1 MRRVSSLLNS
11 VNNKKAV
18 LVLEDGSFF
27 FGEGFGAVGV
37 AQGELV
43 FNTGMTGYVE
53 ALTDPSYAGQILMMT
68 YPLIGNYGV
77 CKEDFESDGIK
88 VEGFV
93 VRELCE
99 RPSNWRSEMSLPAF
113 LEEYGVPGIQGVD
126 TRMLTKK
133 IRICGTMKSILAV
146 YEEKDVPNIQ
156 ELIERTK
163 GQPAITELD
172 LVPKVAIKE
181 PKVIE
186 SGQDLSVVLV
196 DCGVKWNII
205 RLLQNFANVI
215 IVPYN
220 TSAKKILEYDP
231 DGVLLSNGPGD
242 PIRVKE
248 TIENVR
254 ELAGK
259 VVMYGICL
267 GHQIISLALGAKTY
281 KLKFGH
287 RGANQPVKDFETGR
301 VFIST
306 QNHGFA
312 VAKESL
318 QDAGLLLTQIN
329 LNDHTVEGVKHK
341 ELPIKAV
348 QYHPEA
354 GPGPH
359 DTYFFFED
367 FVRTMKEYA

>member
-1 MRRVSSLLNS
+1 MSH
-11 VNNKKAV
+11 NKKKAL
-18 LVLEDGSFF
+18 LVLEDGTVVR
-27 FGEGFGAVGV
+27 GDGFGASGE
-37 AQGELV
+37 AMGELV

-77 CKEDFESDGIK
+77 CSEDYESDGIK

-99 RPSNWRSEMSLPAF
+99 TPSNWRSEKSLSEF

-126 TRMLTKK
+126 TRMLTRK
-133 IRICGTMKSILAV
+133 IRIYGAMKSTLIV
-146 YEEKDVPNIQ
+146 YEGNNEPNID
-156 ELIERTK
+156 EVIERTK
-163 GQPAITELD
+163 AQPAITELD
-172 LVPKVAIKE
+172 LVDKVSASK
-181 PKVIE
+181 PMFIE
-186 SGQDLSVVLV
+186 GGRDLNVVLI
-196 DCGVKWNII
+196 DCGVKRSII
-205 RLLQNFANVI
+205 RLLRENANI
-215 IVPYN
+215 ILIPYN
-220 TSAKKILEYDP
+220 TPAKKILEYDP
-231 DGVLLSNGPGD
+231 DGVLISNGPGD

-248 TIENVR
+248 TINTAK
-254 ELAGK
+254 ELVGK
-259 VVMYGICL
+259 VPLFGICL
-267 GHQIISLALGAKTY
+267 GHQIISLALGAKTF

-318 QDAGLLLTQIN
+318 KDAGLVLTQIN

-341 ELPIKAV
+341 ELPIKSV
-348 QYHPEA
+348 QYHPEG

-359 DTYFFFED
+359 DTYFFFD
-367 FVRTMKEYA
+367 DLVKTIKEYG